1 MEQYTDKSSSSQN
14 EVELNPLAIN
24 SASLEVNG
32 NSNIDVLGGRV
43 VPDFYDLATA
53 GFNEG
58 ELKDLLRLRSQYNK
72 GLVND
77 LTEEYKRLQF
87 ARWLY
92 QQGKINS

>member
-1 MEQYTDKSSSSQN
+1 MEQYTDKSSSSQKD
-14 EVELNPLAIN
+14 VEQNPLAVN
-24 SASLEVNG
+24 SASLEVNSS
-32 NSNIDVLGGRV
+32 SNIDVLGGRA

-53 GFNEG
+53 GFKEG

-77 LTEEYKRLQF
+77 YTDEYKRLQF

-92 QQGKINS
+92 QQGKIAR